1 MRDAIELLQA
11 QLLGESDWIG
21 VEDLCRLC
29 RLELTEVIELAEL
42 GVFEPRGDAP
52 ERWLL
57 PATMLPRLRTA
68 SRLIRDLGVNVS
80 GAALVLDLLDMQR
93 ELERRVQELERLLA
107 PQSLVGEPLMPGEE
121 RGRS

>member
-11 QLLGESDWIG
+11 HLLGESDWIG

-29 RLELTEVIELAEL
+29 RLELEEVIELAEL

-52 ERWLL
+52 QQWLL

-68 SRLIRDLGVNVS
+68 SRLIRDLGVNAS
-80 GAALVLDLLDMQR
+80 GVALVLELLDVQR

-107 PQSLVGEPLMPGEE
+107 PQSLVGEPFSPDEG
-121 RGRS
+121 RGQR